1 MVDMESPMGRDPQEL
16 NKNMLGGKKWWQY
29 LCVVLA
35 FLIAITFTLVFK
47 DKMVSSLNGIMCAV
61 IVMPLG
67 YVGVFSKN
75 GLDFFEYY
83 RRMAANRRGDNVFLY
98 VQYPLSKPSEI
109 EDEGLELINLDNTDL
124 DETDFDE
131 PETKV
136 LKKD

>member
-1 MVDMESPMGRDPQEL
+1 
-16 NKNMLGGKKWWQY
+16 
-29 LCVVLA
+29 
-35 FLIAITFTLVFK
+35 
-47 DKMVSSLNGIMCAV
+47 
-61 IVMPLG
+61 MPLG

-98 VQYPLSKPSEI
+98 VQNPLSKSSEI

-131 PETKV
+131 PETQV

>member
-1 MVDMESPMGRDPQEL
+1 MESPLKRDPQEL

-35 FLIAITFTLVFK
+35 FLIAVIFTLVFK
-47 DKMVSSLNGIMCAV
+47 DKMGSSLNGIICAA

-83 RRMAANRRGDNVFLY
+83 GRIAANRRGENVFLY
-98 VQYPLSKPSEI
+98 VQKPLSEKSVMV
-109 EDEGLELINLDNTDL
+109 DE
-124 DETDFDE
+124 FSK
-131 PETKV
+131 TK
-136 LKKD
+136 KKVDVVKEGEEA